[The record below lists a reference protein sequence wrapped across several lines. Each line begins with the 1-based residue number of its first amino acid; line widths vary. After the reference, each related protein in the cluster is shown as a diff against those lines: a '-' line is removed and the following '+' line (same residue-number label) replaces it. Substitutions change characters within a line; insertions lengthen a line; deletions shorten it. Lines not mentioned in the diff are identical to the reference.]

1 MWTHNNWLKPVEIFL
16 TFLLMSLLSL
26 LCLFIYT
33 WNIDLHIWTST
44 SNNITEEQSIDT
56 IWEHIKESI
65 VDTTQKLNNGLV
77 EIAAEKENKL
87 IKEQIVEK
95 IEPQEPEKTQKN
107 NLIKEE
113 PVIIEKEVD
122 ILPSAVNLDIPFYAQ
137 APEWNRSLPWKEAC
151 EEASLILAAAYLEDR
166 TLTLDQFKTSIHEMV
181 ALQKVIYNNYIDT
194 DMEQTA
200 AIFDNY
206 YGSGNTKLI
215 DNPTIEQLKEEL
227 ALWNPIIAP
236 FAGKEL
242 WNIYYSNGW
251 PRYHVLVITG
261 YDETHFYTNDV
272 GTKRWENF
280 PYNHSIIMNAL
291 HDLVPVWQGDINTW
305 KKRVLVLQKN
315 K

>member
-1 MWTHNNWLKPVEIFL
+1 
-16 TFLLMSLLSL
+16 
-26 LCLFIYT
+26 
-33 WNIDLHIWTST
+33 
-44 SNNITEEQSIDT
+44 
-56 IWEHIKESI
+56 
-65 VDTTQKLNNGLV
+65 V

-122 ILPSAVNLDIPFYAQ
+122 ILPSAVNL
-137 APEWNRSLPWKEAC
+137 
-151 EEASLILAAAYLEDR
+151 YLEDR

-227 ALWNPIIAP
+227 AL
-236 FAGKEL
+236 
-242 WNIYYSNGW
+242 
-251 PRYHVLVITG
+251 
-261 YDETHFYTNDV
+261 
-272 GTKRWENF
+272 
-280 PYNHSIIMNAL
+280 
-291 HDLVPVWQGDINTW
+291 
-305 KKRVLVLQKN
+305 
-315 K
+315 